1 MKFLMALFIL
11 ILICGGQAR
20 ADCKADCQ
28 NEYQSEV
35 QSCNANYDDP
45 DDADDLKTCMDDARN
60 GYESCLEECETE
72 DSSTEARF
80 GDIDDICI

>member
-45 DDADDLKTCMDDARN
+45 DDADDLKTCMDDERVPLKISDF
-60 GYESCLEECETE
+60 YYQP
-72 DSSTEARF
+72 
-80 GDIDDICI
+80 IPI